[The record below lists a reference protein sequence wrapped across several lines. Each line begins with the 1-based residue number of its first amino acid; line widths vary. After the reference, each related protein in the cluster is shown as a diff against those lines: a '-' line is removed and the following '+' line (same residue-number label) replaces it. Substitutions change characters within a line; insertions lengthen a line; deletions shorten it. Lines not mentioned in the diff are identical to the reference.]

1 MSIDWQNLLKQGG
14 VTAAQMAILNQAKQ
28 DAGAIPGQVMEGVNT
43 IAGMTQPHT
52 TFKPFTVT
60 TAQGGTSTLGPQG
73 MTMGLGSQQQQM
85 VDALQ
90 QQATQQ
96 AGMMGQVSPEQLMS
110 QMQSLRAPQ
119 QQRDQ
124 QALEERLA
132 AQGRLGVQTAAYGGT
147 PEQLAMQK
155 AIQEQQ
161 SADSL
166 AAIQGSRNLQTQ
178 DINNLTGMLNAS
190 FMPQN
195 QLLASL
201 DPALKAQ
208 QIGAGLQQTQANV
221 LGQLGQQYISE
232 IPNAALTQA
241 GLSQAQA
248 QALMGMLGGSSGQGG
263 SSNLLGDLIGGLFGG
278 SGGGSSID
286 VGNISAGVGNLF
298 GDATSWLGGL
308 VSPGGDTGFNT
319 NYGAT
324 MDSFTSG
331 LNYDPSNPYGD
342 LNIFGPGGGVNLPAT
357 VTGPGGI

>member
-14 VTAAQMAILNQAKQ
+14 VTAAQMAILNQGKQ
-28 DAGAIPGQVMEGVNT
+28 DLGSIPGQVRQGAEDVMSM
-43 IAGMTQPHT
+43 AQPYT

-60 TAQGGTSTLGPQG
+60 TSQGGTSTLGPQG
-73 MTMGLGSQQQQM
+73 LTMGLGSQQQQM
-85 VDALQ
+85 VDSLQ
-90 QQATQQ
+90 QQAIQQ
-96 AGMMGQVSPEQLMS
+96 AGMIGQVTPEALMS
-110 QMQSLRAPQ
+110 QMQALRATGQ
-119 QQRDQ
+119 QQEQ
-124 QALEERLA
+124 LNLENRLA

-155 AIQEQQ
+155 AIQSQQ

-166 AAIQGSRNLQTQ
+166 AAIQGARTLQQQ
-178 DINNLTGMLNAS
+178 DTNNVLGMLN
-190 FMPQN
+190 
-195 QLLASL
+195 LANVPEQQML
-201 DPALKAQ
+201 QALTPAIQTQ
-208 QIGAGLQQTQANV
+208 QIGAGLNQTQAN
-221 LGQLGQQYISE
+221 LIGQLGQQYISE
-232 IPNAALTQA
+232 IPGAAKAQA

-248 QALMGMLGGSSGQGG
+248 QMLMGMLGGSSGQGG
-263 SSNLLGDLIGGLFGG
+263 SSNLLGDLISGLFGG

-298 GDATSWLGGL
+298 GDTTSWLGNL
-308 VSPGGDTGFNT
+308 VSSGGDTGFNT